1 MVEVNSTTRRGAD
14 LRLPFGFA
22 ELIDPVG
29 LDTFNSEHW
38 ERKHL
43 VLHREDPDYYTS
55 LLTLADMDELL
66 ATTRVRASDLRVIAD
81 GVETPV
87 SELVSEDQ
95 PGSYANAVETLYAH
109 YRAGA
114 TINLLFLQEQW
125 TPLTRLC
132 QSMSDVLSAMFHVNV
147 YLTPA
152 GTRGLKEHY
161 DTHDVF
167 VAQVYGSKRWRLYE
181 PPVQLPLKE
190 QRYLRPEGGPGEPMA
205 DFTLHAGD
213 MLYMPRGT
221 VHQAVSNDTAS
232 LHLTVGVQS
241 VLWADL
247 IRKAVEQATSGD
259 VRFRSGLPMGF
270 AQDEELLRRAE
281 KHAVGLLELLRDS
294 ISPES
299 MVANGRMAAMLARR
313 STLHGHLLDLESMN
327 GVGPDTKLQRRQETV
342 WRVAD
347 NENDVGLVFHG
358 KELHFPKVAERAL
371 REITDAGVF
380 SARDIAGGL
389 DEAGRLVLVRRLL
402 QEGFLTLAHRP
413 A

>member
-14 LRLPFGFA
+14 LRPPCGFA
-22 ELIDPVG
+22 ELISPVG
-29 LDTFNSEHW
+29 VETFRTDYW

-43 VLHREDPDYYTS
+43 IVHREDPDYYSS

-66 ATTRVRASDLRVIAD
+66 ATTRVRASDLRIIAD

-87 SELVSEDQ
+87 DELVSED
-95 PGSYANAVETLYAH
+95 PGSYANAVEMLYSH
-109 YRAGA
+109 YRSGA

-132 QSMSDVLSAMFHVNV
+132 QSMSDVLSAMFHVNT
-147 YLTPA
+147 YLTPP

-181 PPVQLPLKE
+181 PPIQLPLAE
-190 QRYLRPEGGPGEPMA
+190 QRYLEPEGGLGEPMA

-221 VHQAVSNDTAS
+221 VHQAVSNDVAS

-247 IRKAVEQATSGD
+247 IRKAVEQATGGD
-259 VRFRSGLPMGF
+259 VRFRSALPMGF
-270 AQDEELLRRAE
+270 AQDENLAKEAENRAVELLD
-281 KHAVGLLELLRDS
+281 LLRDS
-294 ISPES
+294 IKPAS
-299 MVANGRMAAMLARR
+299 MVATGRTRAMLARR
-313 STLHGHLLDLESMN
+313 STLHGHLLDLEALDA
-327 GVGPDTKLQRRQETV
+327 VDLDTKLQCRPETV
-342 WRVAD
+342 WRIAE
-347 NENDVGLVFHG
+347 NETDVGLIFHG
-358 KELHFPKVAERAL
+358 KELHFPKLVEPALRVVAE
-371 REITDAGVF
+371 AGVF
-380 SARDIAGGL
+380 APGDMSGRL
-389 DEAGRLVLVRRLL
+389 DEPGRLVLVRRLL
-402 QEGFLTLAHRP
+402 KEGFLTLANRP
-413 A
+413 E